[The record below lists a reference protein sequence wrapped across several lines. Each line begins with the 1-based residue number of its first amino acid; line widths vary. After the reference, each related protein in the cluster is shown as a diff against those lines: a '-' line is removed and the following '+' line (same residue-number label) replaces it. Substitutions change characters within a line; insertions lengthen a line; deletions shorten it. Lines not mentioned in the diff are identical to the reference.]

1 MADDTTTPGNRD
13 DSGLSGGAGE
23 SGNFGDSGN
32 SANSGNEDGLHFNDA
47 DLDAAMADF
56 EREFDQSQAS
66 QNQDSQGPDSGFGQD
81 DTLFAGD
88 NTGESTDQ
96 PETQQS
102 IEASFD
108 DELQGLLGNKAKAA
122 AIITRLTS
130 AELLAAFCQLSDIS
144 AVCIDDPQGAVAV
157 LRNLDGDSPEAAAK
171 DLTTVVSGMPA
182 ILTVNRADKLEATL
196 FLQGQAGEQFAPPIL
211 FASAAPFVEDLM
223 LGITPLEDILSDRKS
238 FDSADLDHDGALAVL
253 AKHTRFGRGNSS
265 IS

>member
-1 MADDTTTPGNRD
+1 MADDLS
-13 DSGLSGGAGE
+13 DSGAENG
-23 SGNFGDSGN
+23 
-32 SANSGNEDGLHFNDA
+32 DGLHFNDA

-56 EREFDQSQAS
+56 EREFDQ
-66 QNQDSQGPDSGFGQD
+66 
-81 DTLFAGD
+81 
-88 NTGESTDQ
+88 
-96 PETQQS
+96 TQQS
-102 IEASFD
+102 EGQEADYSQGEASFANDDTETPAEQPDNQQSFEASFD

-144 AVCIDDPQGAVAV
+144 AVCLDDPQGAVAV

-196 FLQGQAGEQFAPPIL
+196 FLQGQAGDQFAPPIL

-223 LGITPLEDILSDRKS
+223 LGITPLEDILADRKS
-238 FDSADLDHDGALAVL
+238 FDSADLDHAQALAVL